1 MTVKKVKDI
10 VLKKGTR
17 SSSSTITEIM
27 KKDSKESKELSNKIS
42 DWLFP
47 LQDEIRTKTIPVK
60 RELTTAENKVYNAKL
75 KKGIPG
81 SHPSM
86 PGNQK
91 SFTSKQLFII
101 PKREISIEEELKK
114 IDNEIKH
121 HITEM
126 SKIDYKKYPI
136 EIVKGIRESILMS
149 RNTIASLKSSKK

>member
-17 SSSSTITEIM
+17 NSSSTITELL
-27 KKDSKESKELSNKIS
+27 KKDTKESREVR

-47 LQDEIRTKTIPVK
+47 LQDEIRTKAIPVK

-75 KKGIPG
+75 KKGI
-81 SHPSM
+81 SANHPSM
-86 PGNQK
+86 PGNEK

-101 PKREISIEEELKK
+101 PKREISIEEELVNLDK
-114 IDNEIKH
+114 EIKH
-121 HITEM
+121 HITKM